1 MWYTPITLIT
11 SFFVGYT
18 AQILPLCILFHQRK
32 KALLEALL

>member
-18 AQILPLCILFHQRK
+18 AQILPLCIPFHQRK
-32 KALLEALL
+32 EALLEALL